1 MFVFPFPPDAR
12 GDIVETLTWQTDVL
26 RSTSGAEQRRALRL
40 APRRSFAFGVTVA
53 AAKRTLF
60 DLTIQAAG
68 GAEFALPIWPDG
80 QSLQAPL
87 AAAAGAVPCSTAGRD
102 FVPGGHAVLTGCAAM
117 GGELLQ
123 VAGVTADGLGL
134 AAPTT
139 QSWPA
144 GTRLYPVRRA
154 ILQGQPTV
162 TRKLPGL
169 AWVDVAL
176 EIVEPCNWPTVMPAE
191 TYLGRP
197 VLDRPLLIAQD
208 LTQSYERLLHRLDN
222 ETGIPR
228 ITDSA
233 GMGFAV
239 RQCAWVA
246 RDRADLS
253 ALRSLLY
260 ALRGQQKA
268 VWLPT
273 KTDDL
278 TPLAIAGANLTV
290 QPCGYSAFG
299 LLQNGR
305 QHIRV
310 QLHSG
315 SALCRRIVSAG
326 SSPAG
331 EVLTLNAP
339 LGVSVS
345 QIRRICFLTLS
356 RQAADAIELNYTPMP
371 RDSLLVKASSTFR
384 GVKESV
390 EL

>member
-1 MFVFPFPPDAR
+1 MVVFSFPPDAR
-12 GDIVETLTWQTDVL
+12 GDIVETLAWQTDVL

-40 APRRSFAFGVTVA
+40 APRRSFSFGVTVA

-68 GAEFALPIWPDG
+68 GAELALPIWPDG

-87 AAAAGAVPCSTAGRD
+87 AAGAEAVPCSTAGRD
-102 FVPGGHAVLTGCAAM
+102 FVAGGHAVLTGCAAM
-117 GGELLQ
+117 GGELVQ
-123 VAGVTADGLGL
+123 VSGVTAEGLEL
-134 AAPTT
+134 AEPTT

-144 GTRLYPVRRA
+144 GARLYPARRA

-162 TRKLPGL
+162 TRKLPNL
-169 AWVDVAL
+169 AWVDVAF
-176 EIVEPCNWPTVMPAE
+176 EIVEPCNWPAVMPAE

-228 ITDSA
+228 ITDAA
-233 GMGFAV
+233 GIGFAV

-260 ALRGQQKA
+260 ALRGQQKT

-278 TPLAIAGANLTV
+278 TPLAISGATLTV
-290 QPCGYSAFG
+290 QFCGYTAYG
-299 LLQNGR
+299 AEQNGR

-315 SALCRRIVSAG
+315 AALCRRIVSASG
-326 SSPAG
+326 SPAG

-345 QIRRICFLTLS
+345 QIQRICFLTLS

-371 RDSLLVKASSTFR
+371 HDSLLVKASSTFR